1 MIKTIPKLGYGKK
14 YLHGFPEPIHSVI
27 KNEQISQLLGRGRI
41 FDGRSY
47 PYSNQFPILD
57 TNVVG
62 KLHILRQIAIL
73 DVGVV
78 KEAIEL
84 LDAILERDIDHAP
97 TVFFT
102 PLTECEVHA
111 AVYLLINFPQLYQ
124 VEAIIQSVD
133 KTSCIELVVVV

>member
-1 MIKTIPKLGYGKK
+1 M
-14 YLHGFPEPIHSVI
+14 
-27 KNEQISQLLGRGRI
+27 
-41 FDGRSY
+41 
-47 PYSNQFPILD
+47 
-57 TNVVG
+57 
-62 KLHILRQIAIL
+62 HILRQITIL

-97 TVFFT
+97 AVFFT
-102 PLTECEVHA
+102 LLTECEVHA